1 MTLFLVR
8 YLDKIMYIYTNLGL
22 IESEKGFDTP
32 ERAIFEFYKEQR
44 FLINDRIRK
53 SQENI
58 IKNEKLLNK
67 LDKEYEKFIGMFPEY
82 MI

>member
-1 MTLFLVR
+1 
-8 YLDKIMYIYTNLGL
+8 MYIYTTLGL
-22 IESEKGFDTP
+22 IIESEEGYSTP
-32 ERAIFEFYKEQR
+32 ERAIFEYYKEQR
-44 FLINDRIRK
+44 FLIKDRIRK